1 MRGIFL
7 YLGVVT
13 AVLLTGARTGCA
25 DVPQTIR
32 IGVLNDM
39 SGPYSDNAGE
49 GSVVAAHMAAD
60 QFIAAHPGVKV
71 EILSGDHQN
80 KVDVGSAIAR
90 EWIDVAH
97 VDAIADVPNSAVGLA
112 VSDVT
117 RGTHAA
123 LLASSAATSDLTG
136 KYCSPNTVQ
145 WTYDTWAVSHALS
158 EKLVADGAR
167 SWFFIATNNALGQSM
182 VRDATASLDKIGGKV
197 AGTAYT
203 PINSSDYSSILLQ
216 AATSNAQV
224 VAFATAGGDTVSL
237 IKQTAEFGM
246 RQPGK
251 SFAAM
256 LATSNDVLAAGLPAA
271 QGVILVLPFYAGL
284 DDASRAWSEAFGA
297 RDHGRTPTAFQAGV
311 YSSVR
316 AYLDAVAAAGST
328 DGATVV
334 RQLKRQRIHDDVFGD
349 VVVRPD
355 GRATHAMYVF
365 RVKSP
370 SDSKGPNDIL
380 EKIGTLA
387 GDQAFRP
394 VDQGGCPLLSQMR

>member
-1 MRGIFL
+1 MRRRCL
-7 YLGVVT
+7 YL
-13 AVLLTGARTGCA
+13 ALMALVLLTGAPAGRA
-25 DVPQTIR
+25 DMPPTIR

-60 QFIAAHPGVKV
+60 EFITAHPGVKI
-71 EILSGDHQN
+71 EILPGDHQN
-80 KVDVGSAIAR
+80 KADVGSAIAR
-90 EWIDVAH
+90 KWIDVDR

-112 VSDVT
+112 VSDAT

-158 EKLVADGAR
+158 EKLAADGAR

-182 VRDATASLDKIGGKV
+182 VRDATASLDPIGGKII
-197 AGTAYT
+197 GTAYT
-203 PINSSDYSSILLQ
+203 PIGSSDYSSILLR
-216 AATSNAQV
+216 AATSNAGV

-237 IKQTAEFGM
+237 IKQAAEFGM
-246 RQPGK
+246 RQPNR

-256 LATSNDVLAAGLPAA
+256 LATTNDIRAAGLPAA
-271 QGVILVLPFYAGL
+271 RGVILVLPFYAGL
-284 DDASRAWSEAFGA
+284 NDATRAWATAFAA
-297 RDHGRTPTAFQAGV
+297 RDGGRTPTAFQAGV
-311 YSSVR
+311 YSSVK
-316 AYLDAVAAAGST
+316 AYLEAAAAAGST

-334 RQLKRQRIHDDVFGD
+334 RQLKRQKIHDGVFGD
-349 VVVRPD
+349 IVVRPD

-370 SDSKGPNDIL
+370 SDSKGPDDIL
-380 EKIGTLA
+380 EEIGALA
-387 GDQAFRP
+387 GDRAFRP
-394 VDQGGCPLLSQMR
+394 LDQGGCPMLSQMN

>member
-1 MRGIFL
+1 MRRRCL
-7 YLGVVT
+7 YL
-13 AVLLTGARTGCA
+13 ALMALVLLTGAPAGRA
-25 DVPQTIR
+25 DMPPTIR

-60 QFIAAHPGVKV
+60 EIITAHPGVKI
-71 EILSGDHQN
+71 EILPCDHQN
-80 KVDVGSAIAR
+80 KADVGSAIAR
-90 EWIDVAH
+90 KWIDVDR

-112 VSDVT
+112 VSDAT

-158 EKLVADGAR
+158 EKLAADGAR

-182 VRDATASLDKIGGKV
+182 VRDATASLDTLGGKV
-197 AGTAYT
+197 IGTAYT
-203 PINSSDYSSILLQ
+203 PIESSDYSSILLQ
-216 AATSNAQV
+216 AATSNAEV
-224 VAFATAGGDTVSL
+224 IAFATAGGDTVSL

-256 LATSNDVLAAGLPAA
+256 LATSNDVLAAGLQAA
-271 QGVILVLPFYAGL
+271 QGVILVLPFYANL
-284 DDASRAWSEAFGA
+284 DAASRAWSDAFGA

-311 YSSVR
+311 YSSVK
-316 AYLDAVAAAGST
+316 AYLEAVAAVGST

-334 RQLKRQRIHDDVFGD
+334 RQLKRQKIHDDVFGD
-349 VVVRPD
+349 IVVRPD
-355 GRATHAMYVF
+355 GRATHAMYVL

-370 SDSKGPNDIL
+370 SESKGPNDIL

-394 VDQGGCPLLSQMR
+394 VDQGGCPLLSKMN